1 MSVFVR
7 TLNGGTNGYNT
18 PASDASWIFNINN
31 RQGIFVSTDY
41 AVTQHTGSDLNVVV
55 NAGNI
60 LMSATPT
67 SESARIF
74 GVNLTDNA
82 VVSIPSN
89 TSGST
94 KYDVVYLSLSA
105 ATLHN
110 PPSNGDFVDA
120 SSLLIEQHTVA
131 GQALSAT
138 NGIALAEVAVA
149 NNATAITNS
158 NITDKRYYNG
168 YNTALLATAQ
178 SNSSLSPTFTT
189 FYTYTN
195 LSMSIIAPG
204 GRPVKVRIFLNISTS
219 ANCNVTGS
227 ILDNGSFISSCGL
240 SLADAPYS
248 DGLILE
254 YTYTPVAGAHV
265 YNFSCAVQNNG
276 ATGTVFATGGDPIY
290 GTVEYV

>member
-18 PASDASWIFNINN
+18 PASDASWIFNILNW
-31 RQGIFVSTDY
+31 QGIFVSTDY

-82 VVSIPSN
+82 VVSISSN

-94 KYDVVYLSLSA
+94 KYDVVYLSLNA

-110 PPSNGDFVDA
+110 PPALGDFTDA
-120 SSLLIEQHTVA
+120 VCLLTERHSSSGLP
-131 GQALSAT
+131 LSAS

-149 NNATAITNS
+149 NGATSITNS
-158 NITDKRYYNG
+158 NVTDKRIGNAFGPWRSWTPTIYANDGVTVITPSMGTCKYTQTGKTVRCVVNM
-168 YNTALLATAQ
+168 TAIPNPGGTRVIFSLPVPAAIYPEERWIGGGLSDVDYSNLPGTTTIPAT
-178 SNSSLSPTFTT
+178 LSTQGA
-189 FYTYTN
+189 FYTNNIGIPWATDGN
-195 LSMSIIAPG
+195 NV
-204 GRPVKVRIFLNISTS
+204 VKH
-219 ANCNVTGS
+219 
-227 ILDNGSFISSCGL
+227 SF
-240 SLADAPYS
+240 
-248 DGLILE
+248 
-254 YTYTPVAGAHV
+254 TYDVA
-265 YNFSCAVQNNG
+265 
-276 ATGTVFATGGDPIY
+276 
-290 GTVEYV
+290 